1 MEKPAPHR
9 WTFEE
14 FLAFETEETERCELV
29 DGVVHIMT
37 GRSAGHSA
45 IKGNVLALLQTE
57 LRAGPCRTYS
67 GLKIVTETAVMYPD
81 ILVICRP
88 MAPDDDRVADPTVVV
103 EVLSPK
109 TETHDRI
116 RKWRQYQTIPSLR
129 HFVLIAQTERRIE
142 IYTRERGGW
151 NLAVV
156 EPPEDAVALKAVDA
170 SLSLAAIYEGSGR

>member
-14 FLAFETEETERCELV
+14 FLAFEAEETERCELV

-103 EVLSPK
+103 EVLSPT

-129 HFVLIAQTERRIE
+129 HFVLIAQTERRID